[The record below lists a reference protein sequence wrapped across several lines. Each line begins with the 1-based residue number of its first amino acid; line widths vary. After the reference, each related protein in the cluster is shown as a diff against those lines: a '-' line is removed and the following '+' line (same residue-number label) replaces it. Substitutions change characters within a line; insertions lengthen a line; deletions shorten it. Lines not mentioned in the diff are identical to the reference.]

1 MYKMVVSDLDGT
13 LLDRNS
19 KITKENVEAIKKL
32 ADNGIK
38 FVIMSGRSYDQIKEI
53 ADTYGI
59 QCGVVGL
66 NGCEIID
73 KDGNKMCTHYLKY
86 EDVSCITKTCDE
98 ENVLYQIYTTDG
110 MITKKSDNLIDNI
123 IALAKLHETDDR
135 KILEFALNHYNLIYS
150 DKNLI
155 DDVHGTLVEDDHKYI
170 KFVIIDPNAE
180 KLQRISNK
188 LNNLNDINI
197 TSSFATNIEIGHR
210 DVSKGN
216 GVKYLSKLYDINIED
231 IVCIG
236 DNFNDVSML
245 EIAGLSVAMG
255 NAVDEIKNIT
265 DKVTKTNAEN
275 GVAYAINEFVL
286 K

>member
-19 KITKENVEAIKKL
+19 KITKENVRAIKKL
-32 ADNGIK
+32 NENGIK
-38 FVIMSGRSYDQIKEI
+38 FVIMSGRSYNQIKEI
-53 ADTYGI
+53 ADMYGLECEI
-59 QCGVVGL
+59 VGL
-66 NGCEIID
+66 NGCETID
-73 KDGNKMCTHYLKY
+73 EYGDIVHTHYLKY
-86 EDVSCITKTCDE
+86 EDVAYIVQACDE
-98 ENVLYQIYTTDG
+98 DNVLYEIYTTDG
-110 MITKKSDNLIDNI
+110 MITKKCDNILDNI

-135 KILEFALNHYNLIYS
+135 KILEFALNHYDLIY
-150 DKNLI
+150 NNRTLI
-155 DDVHGTLVEDDHKYI
+155 DDVAGTLVEDDSTYI
-170 KFVIIDPNAE
+170 KFVIFDANTD
-180 KLQRISNK
+180 KLQKISDK
-188 LNNLNDINI
+188 LKHLKDINI
-197 TSSFATNIEIGHR
+197 TSSFISNIEIGHK

-216 GVKYLSKLYDINIED
+216 GVKYLSELYDIDIND

-255 NAVDEIKNIT
+255 NAADEIKNLA
-265 DKVTKTNAEN
+265 DKVTETNVES